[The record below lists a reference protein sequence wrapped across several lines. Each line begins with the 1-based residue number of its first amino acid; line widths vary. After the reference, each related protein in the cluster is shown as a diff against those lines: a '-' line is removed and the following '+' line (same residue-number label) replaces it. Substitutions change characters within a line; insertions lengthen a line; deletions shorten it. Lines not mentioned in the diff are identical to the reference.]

1 LGKPG
6 KGACSPI
13 NPSLTPL
20 PQTGLPDSRMAVP
33 LMLGA
38 LRRRAKQAA
47 MRFAGPPRVDATQY
61 VLVLAPTSHDTRLRP
76 RNGARATIAVSHF
89 FYTRRERDTHGA
101 PTGALHN
108 GTAME
113 ARRAQDG
120 GMSSRTR
127 PAHQTRHC
135 QRRGARGAVGGPGR
149 HSQPFVRRVT
159 APLAFKNGRPPFT
172 EPPFTDPS
180 LTDPVSPGNVS

>member
-1 LGKPG
+1 VLPYQP
-6 KGACSPI
+6 SPDLASP
-13 NPSLTPL
+13 NQASLTWFPL
-20 PQTGLPDSRMAVP
+20 AGLPDSRMAVP

-38 LRRRAKQAA
+38 LRRRAKLAA
-47 MRFAGPPRVDATQY
+47 MRFAGPPPRVDATQY
-61 VLVLAPTSHDTRLRP
+61 EIVFAPTNHDTRLRP

-108 GTAME
+108 GTARE

-127 PAHQTRHC
+127 PAHQTRHR

-149 HSQPFVRRVT
+149 HPQPFVRRVT
-159 APLAFKNGRPPFT
+159 GKTGCQGDWLRGDWPREQLIG
-172 EPPFTDPS
+172 ES
-180 LTDPVSPGNVS
+180 G

>member
-1 LGKPG
+1 
-6 KGACSPI
+6 
-13 NPSLTPL
+13 
-20 PQTGLPDSRMAVP
+20 MAVP

-38 LRRRAKQAA
+38 VRRHAKQAA

-61 VLVLAPTSHDTRLRP
+61 VRVLAPTSHDTRLRP
-76 RNGARATIAVSHF
+76 RKGARATIAVSHLF
-89 FYTRRERDTHGA
+89 NTRRERDAHGA
-101 PTGALHN
+101 PPGALHN
-108 GTAME
+108 GTALE

-127 PAHQTRHC
+127 PAHQTRHR

-159 APLAFKNGRPPFT
+159 GKLAEGDWLSRGDWPRERERLIGEPGSGKGR
-172 EPPFTDPS
+172 S
-180 LTDPVSPGNVS
+180 GPG